1 MRFVSGLA
9 SLLLSFLLV
18 AVFSAC
24 DDASDRPHKVGHLD
38 VVFGADQCT
47 VPGEEFERDVR
58 VEVRGVSDDDS
69 SSSGKQR
76 LLAGEPVRFEV
87 AEGSDLEI
95 TQLSEE
101 TDVVGVV
108 RAKVRAGHK
117 VGDNYVR
124 ITPLNDPDKSVLVR
138 MTVGAKIENAERQG
152 MTNAVLVD
160 PLVIKV
166 VDADGK
172 PVENAP
178 VFFSVKSAPRSK
190 SGPKVL
196 SPEVLTDKNGLAQ
209 TFVRLGGETG
219 EYHFSIEV
227 ADPAHG
233 IYMRA
238 IDARLL
244 GIDMFSVSMSMIGGI
259 AFLIFGVLRLSR
271 GLQNIAGEKMQ
282 HVLQFFS
289 KNAFLGVI
297 AGTFVT
303 AVIQSSSAT
312 TIMVL
317 GFINAGLLNL
327 VQAIGIIFGANI
339 GTTVTAQLISFN
351 LSGISLPAITLGL
364 ILTFSKKRNIRGWGN
379 AVFGFGMLFFGM
391 NMMSTQMSVLGSFPS
406 FLNLFSMID
415 CAPKTPDGFMPFL
428 PILGAIGL
436 GMVAVF
442 IVHASSAV
450 IGIILALSAAG
461 LVNFSTAVP
470 LLIGTNIGTTV
481 NAWLVSL
488 TANRVAK
495 QAALAH
501 FLFNFFGA
509 VLMVVLLYIPV
520 GAQRTPFFLYIVNAI
535 TPGDAFAAVPQNL
548 ERHIAMAHT
557 IFNVLT
563 VLAIMPVLKPFAH
576 LCETL
581 IPGDKTKPVSTRTL
595 EPLLLRTPA
604 MAIEQSIIEIRKMV
618 ELSWSMID
626 RAVNHHFRAA
636 HVDEKEFEQLE
647 ADEQQ
652 VDKMQSDI
660 TNYLVQ
666 ITRQHLSNP
675 QSNLIPLLMHCT
687 NDAERI
693 ADHTANIMRL
703 TKRLSKVDTKLSD
716 VAQDN
721 LNSLWELLSSQANN
735 VKLALSHKP
744 KESED
749 GIRSALEGERK
760 LNKLAHKAEKNIKAM
775 MAEQAREQQQA
786 AHVAS
791 DAEANE
797 REINELAKQYEQVH
811 VERRNKGE
819 CAVDAS
825 VIFIEML
832 WELERIGDHLVNI
845 AQRAPEMQKFYINI

>member
-1 MRFVSGLA
+1 
-9 SLLLSFLLV
+9 
-18 AVFSAC
+18 
-24 DDASDRPHKVGHLD
+24 
-38 VVFGADQCT
+38 
-47 VPGEEFERDVR
+47 
-58 VEVRGVSDDDS
+58 
-69 SSSGKQR
+69 
-76 LLAGEPVRFEV
+76 
-87 AEGSDLEI
+87 
-95 TQLSEE
+95 
-101 TDVVGVV
+101 
-108 RAKVRAGHK
+108 
-117 VGDNYVR
+117 
-124 ITPLNDPDKSVLVR
+124 
-138 MTVGAKIENAERQG
+138 
-152 MTNAVLVD
+152 
-160 PLVIKV
+160 
-166 VDADGK
+166 
-172 PVENAP
+172 
-178 VFFSVKSAPRSK
+178 
-190 SGPKVL
+190 
-196 SPEVLTDKNGLAQ
+196 
-209 TFVRLGGETG
+209 
-219 EYHFSIEV
+219 
-227 ADPAHG
+227 
-233 IYMRA
+233 
-238 IDARLL
+238 
-244 GIDMFSVSMSMIGGI
+244 
-259 AFLIFGVLRLSR
+259 
-271 GLQNIAGEKMQ
+271 
-282 HVLQFFS
+282 
-289 KNAFLGVI
+289 
-297 AGTFVT
+297 
-303 AVIQSSSAT
+303 
-312 TIMVL
+312 
-317 GFINAGLLNL
+317 
-327 VQAIGIIFGANI
+327 IIFGANI

-379 AVFGFGMLFFGM
+379 SIFGFGMLFFGM
-391 NMMSTQMSVLGSFPS
+391 SMMSTQMSILGTFPS
-406 FLNLFSMID
+406 FLRLFSMLD
-415 CAPKTPDGFMPFL
+415 CAPRTPDGFMPLL
-428 PILGAIGL
+428 PILGAIGI

-461 LVNFSTAVP
+461 LVNFYTAVP

-488 TANRVAK
+488 TSNRVAK

-509 VLMVVLLYIPV
+509 VLMVMLLYIPV
-520 GAQRTPFFLYIVNAI
+520 GAHRTPFFLYIVNSI

-563 VLAIMPVLKPFAH
+563 VLAIMPMLKPFAH

-660 TNYLVQ
+660 TSYLVQ

-721 LNSLWELLSSQANN
+721 LNSLWELLKSQAEN
-735 VKLALSHKP
+735 VKLALSHEHKA
-744 KESED
+744 SENIVLD
-749 GIRSALEGERK
+749 AIEGERR
-760 LNKLAHKAEKNIKAM
+760 LNKLAHKYEKHMKAM
-775 MAEQAREQQQA
+775 MAEQAREQQA
-786 AHVAS
+786 ADNVAS
-791 DAEANE
+791 EAEANE

-811 VERRNKGE
+811 VERRNKGQ

-845 AQRAPEMQKFYINI
+845 AQRAPEMQKHYINI

>member
-1 MRFVSGLA
+1 MRFLSHLA
-9 SLLLSFLLV
+9 TFLLSCVLIAAF
-18 AVFSAC
+18 AAC
-24 DDASDRPHKVGHLD
+24 DGSAEHPNKVGRLD
-38 VVFGADQCT
+38 VIYGSDQCT
-47 VPGEEFERDVR
+47 VPGEEFERDLR
-58 VEVRGVSDDDS
+58 VEVRGLSGDDS
-69 SSSGKQR
+69 ASTRK
-76 LLAGEPVRFEV
+76 LPLMADEPVRFE
-87 AEGSDLEI
+87 AADGSDLEI
-95 TQLSEE
+95 TPLSET
-101 TDVVGVV
+101 TDVVGVI
-108 RAKVRAGHK
+108 RATVRAGHK
-117 VGDNYVR
+117 VGDNYVK
-124 ITPLNDPDKSVLVR
+124 IVPLNAPEKSVLVR
-138 MTVGAKIENAERQG
+138 MVVGAKIENAERQG
-152 MTNAVLVD
+152 TTGSVMDD
-160 PLVIKV
+160 PLVVKV

-172 PVENAP
+172 PVERAP
-178 VFFSVKSAPRSK
+178 VYFSVKSSPGGKTA
-190 SGPKVL
+190 PKVL
-196 SPEVLTDKNGLAQ
+196 TPEALTDENGVAQ
-209 TFVRLGGETG
+209 SFVRLGGATG

-227 ADPAHG
+227 SDPSHG
-233 IYMRA
+233 IYIRSM
-238 IDARLL
+238 DARLL
-244 GIDMFSVSMSMIGGI
+244 GIDMFSVCMTMVGGI
-259 AFLIFGVLRLSR
+259 AFLIFGMLRLSR

-282 HVLQFFS
+282 QVLQFFS
-289 KNAFLGVI
+289 KNAILGVI
-297 AGTFVT
+297 AGAFVT
-303 AVIQSSSAT
+303 AVIQSSGAT

-379 AVFGFGMLFFGM
+379 SIFGFGMLFFGM
-391 NMMSTQMSVLGSFPS
+391 SMMSTQMSILGTFPS
-406 FLNLFSMID
+406 FLRLFSMLD
-415 CAPKTPDGFMPFL
+415 CAPRTPDGFMPLL
-428 PILGAIGL
+428 PILGAIGI

-461 LVNFSTAVP
+461 LVNFYTAVP

-488 TANRVAK
+488 TSNRVAK

-509 VLMVVLLYIPV
+509 VLMVMLLYIPV
-520 GAQRTPFFLYIVNAI
+520 GAHRTPFFLYIVNSI

-563 VLAIMPVLKPFAH
+563 VLAIMPMLKPFAH

-604 MAIEQSIIEIRKMV
+604 MAIEQSIIEIRRMV

-636 HVDEKEFEQLE
+636 HVDVKEFEQLE

-660 TNYLVQ
+660 TSYLVQ

-721 LNSLWELLSSQANN
+721 LNSLWELLKSQAEN
-735 VKLALSHKP
+735 VKLALSHEHKA
-744 KESED
+744 SENIVLD
-749 GIRSALEGERK
+749 AIEGERR
-760 LNKLAHKAEKNIKAM
+760 LNKLAHKYEKHMKAM
-775 MAEQAREQQQA
+775 MAEQAREQQA
-786 AHVAS
+786 ANDVAS
-791 DAEANE
+791 EAEANE

-811 VERRNKGE
+811 VERRNKGQ

-845 AQRAPEMQKFYINI
+845 AQRAPEMQKHYINI